1 MHAPGCGRAHRIDA
15 WATDPVYYRPG
26 GGESVA
32 QMATRVQN
40 RHAEMAH
47 QNTIESAIVICHAGT
62 RRLLA
67 NCQNDLLAM
76 AMQAASKEHLLP
88 TARASSSFA
97 ENSPAPAVLACT
109 DTHQPPITAMPLA
122 IPGHGHTESKPYR
135 IQAIPNRSHTIMAA
149 FWCQRACPCAW
160 KLGNTK
166 PEPWPMCAAPATVS
180 KCHFRVTSCLFQP
193 LCDPHGKARQCH
205 LSARIPARTGG
216 GTGRSEVIRCGTP
229 LRYDKVLPVLLFN
242 MTDGDAGC
250 LLMKW

>member
-135 IQAIPNRSHTIMAA
+135 IQAIPNRSHTESKPYYNGSVLVPARMSMRLETGKHEAGTMANV
-149 FWCQRACPCAW
+149 CCPRNGKQVSLSGD
-160 KLGNTK
+160 KLSL
-166 PEPWPMCAAPATVS
+166 PATVRS
-180 KCHFRVTSCLFQP
+180 AWEGETVP
-193 LCDPHGKARQCH
+193 LVSPDTGQNRWRYGTVRGDQVRH
-205 LSARIPARTGG
+205 PA
-216 GTGRSEVIRCGTP
+216 SIR
-229 LRYDKVLPVLLFN
+229 
-242 MTDGDAGC
+242 
-250 LLMKW
+250 